1 LLLLEPYNHNLK
13 HLIPF
18 LLVSLFFFSCNGS
31 IDNCGEIDRKYEK
44 NDEYFFAL
52 IMHEDNNSSDND
64 GGGRVYTDVTVSK
77 SDYLS
82 KKIGDQYC
90 IED

>member
-1 LLLLEPYNHNLK
+1 MK
-13 HLIPF
+13 HLISFF
-18 LLVSLFFFSCNGS
+18 LIPLFFFSCSGS

-44 NDEYFFAL
+44 NGEYFFAL

-64 GGGRVYTDVTVSK
+64 GGGRVYSDVTVSEK
-77 SDYLS
+77 DYLS

-90 IED
+90 VEN

>member
-1 LLLLEPYNHNLK
+1 MK
-13 HLIPF
+13 HLISLF
-18 LLVSLFFFSCNGS
+18 LISLFFFSCSGS

-44 NDEYFFAL
+44 NGEYFFAL

-64 GGGRVYTDVTVSK
+64 GGGRVYSDVTVSEK
-77 SDYLS
+77 DYLS

-90 IED
+90 VED

>member
-1 LLLLEPYNHNLK
+1 MKLLISFF
-13 HLIPF
+13 LI
-18 LLVSLFFFSCNGS
+18 SLFFFSCSGS

-44 NDEYFFAL
+44 NGEYFFAL

-64 GGGRVYTDVTVSK
+64 GGGRVYSDVTVSEK
-77 SDYLS
+77 DYLS

-90 IED
+90 VED

>member
-1 LLLLEPYNHNLK
+1 MKNLISFF
-13 HLIPF
+13 LI
-18 LLVSLFFFSCNGS
+18 SLFFFSCSGS

-44 NDEYFFAL
+44 NGEYFFAL

-64 GGGRVYTDVTVSK
+64 GGGRVYSDVTVSEK
-77 SDYLS
+77 DYLS

-90 IED
+90 VED

>member
-1 LLLLEPYNHNLK
+1 MK
-13 HLIPF
+13 HLISFF
-18 LLVSLFFFSCNGS
+18 LISLFFFSCSGS

-44 NDEYFFAL
+44 NGEYFFAL

-64 GGGRVYTDVTVSK
+64 GGGRVYSDVTVAK
-77 SDYLS
+77 KDYLS

-90 IED
+90 VED

>member
-1 LLLLEPYNHNLK
+1 MK
-13 HLIPF
+13 HLISFF
-18 LLVSLFFFSCNGS
+18 LISLFFFSCSGS

-44 NDEYFFAL
+44 NGEYFFAL

-64 GGGRVYTDVTVSK
+64 GGGRVYSDVTVSEK
-77 SDYLS
+77 DYLS

-90 IED
+90 VEN

>member
-1 LLLLEPYNHNLK
+1 MK
-13 HLIPF
+13 HLIYLF
-18 LLVSLFFFSCNGS
+18 LISLFFFSCSGS

-44 NDEYFFAL
+44 NGEYFFAL

-64 GGGRVYTDVTVSK
+64 GGGRVYSDVTVSEK
-77 SDYLS
+77 DYLS

-90 IED
+90 VED

>member
-1 LLLLEPYNHNLK
+1 MKNLISFF
-13 HLIPF
+13 LI
-18 LLVSLFFFSCNGS
+18 SLFFFSCSGS

-44 NDEYFFAL
+44 NGEYFFAL

-64 GGGRVYTDVTVSK
+64 GGGRVYSDVTVSEK
-77 SDYLS
+77 DYLS

-90 IED
+90 VEN